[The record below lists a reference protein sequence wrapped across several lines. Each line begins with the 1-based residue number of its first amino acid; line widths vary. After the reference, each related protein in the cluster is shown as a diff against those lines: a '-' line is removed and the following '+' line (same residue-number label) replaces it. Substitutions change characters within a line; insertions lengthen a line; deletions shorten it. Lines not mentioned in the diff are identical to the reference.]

1 MKNIF
6 KWNKTILLLIIMGI
20 VTISVICFKI
30 YMIDSYDVKDVFNDE
45 GGGLKISIIP
55 KPMSYQGKE
64 GKFILTKNSAIY
76 IKGKNDEETEH
87 IKWVAEFI
95 REKLNASTGF
105 DLQIIVSDKP
115 VNGSIYLTT
124 VNSNE
129 ELGNDLKNA
138 KENQKEVKSALV
150 AINENVGTLANN
162 LGEIEAALSQA
173 ACDLKSIM
181 DELEK
186 AVPAQNARGASAPG
200 KRRSTGQ

>member
-6 KWNKTILLLIIMGI
+6 KWNKTTLLLIIMGI

-45 GGGLKISIIP
+45 GSVGKINIIP
-55 KPMSYQGKE
+55 KPMSYQSKE

-115 VNGSIYLTT
+115 VDGSIYLTT

-129 ELGNDLKNA
+129 ELGNEGYEMNTTSKI
-138 KENQKEVKSALV
+138 VKILAYKPEGISRGV
-150 AINENVGTLANN
+150 QTL
-162 LGEIEAALSQA
+162 
-173 ACDLKSIM
+173 
-181 DELEK
+181 
-186 AVPAQNARGASAPG
+186 R
-200 KRRSTGQ
+200 